1 MTSVSELELDL
12 DVFQGPFDLL
22 LAVLLREEISL
33 AEVELGEIVLLRGT
47 TEAVNLVAQ
56 SYGRRHVGA
65 GDEVLITGLEH
76 HSNIVP
82 WQMLCEEKGATL
94 RVAPIDDAGEVD
106 MAAFERLLSPRT
118 RIVSEI
124 AEVRPNDRLEPM
136 AAKLFQWDW
145 DKGIYTEPERPTE
158 DKLRPMLERASRT
171 SGIPWEAR

>member
-1 MTSVSELELDL
+1 MLMSEYGLATDSVPLRQILRSIDIIIYLD
-12 DVFQGPFDLL
+12 F
-22 LAVLLREEISL
+22 
-33 AEVELGEIVLLRGT
+33 VENSDGT
-47 TEAVNLVAQ
+47 
-56 SYGRRHVGA
+56 
-65 GDEVLITGLEH
+65 
-76 HSNIVP
+76 
-82 WQMLCEEKGATL
+82 
-94 RVAPIDDAGEVD
+94 
-106 MAAFERLLSPRT
+106 RT